1 MKPKLLPLVTLLAA
15 GPAGRKGC
23 GRKSSSGLSSAATRR
38 RCATT
43 RWCAPRPGHQDR
55 VAEAHLVEA
64 LKAAPHTERLIADL
78 AETVRGLDAGERER
92 LYDVAFVQCFVSSGE
107 HL

>member
-15 GPAGRKGC
+15 GPAGAE
-23 GRKSSSGLSSAATRR
+23 GLRVEIVEWVVERCYEATVRYHALVRR
-38 RCATT
+38 
-43 RWCAPRPGHQDR
+43 PRQRDR
-55 VAEAHLVEA
+55 VAEARLVEA
-64 LKAAPHTERLIADL
+64 LKAAPHTGRLIADL

-92 LYDVAFVQCFVSSGE
+92 LYDVAFVQCFVSGGE